1 MMTPRN
7 VYFLSNRTAITAE
20 KLGQSLLAQFPDVE
34 FSVVTI
40 PYIDSIQKAEAIV
53 KRINQESSQM
63 MHKPMVIS
71 TLADESIS
79 QIIHQCDALVL
90 DLFQRILPEMERLLN
105 QHSAHQTGLSHCI
118 SNQRSYESRI
128 DAIEFSMI
136 HDDGGT
142 TRFYDKAD
150 IIIVGVSRSGKT
162 PTCLYLALQFGLKA
176 ANYPITEEDM
186 LSESLPK
193 PIKAYQNKLFG
204 LTTNAKRLS
213 HIREQRQP
221 QSRYAS
227 MEQCY
232 KEIQAVEKMF
242 RQFNVPSLD
251 TTTISIEEIA
261 TTIVELAGLK
271 RASKLKER

>member
-1 MMTPRN
+1 MTSRN

-20 KLGQSLLAQFPDVE
+20 TLGESLLAQFPDVK
-34 FSVVTI
+34 FSVVTM
-40 PYIDSIQKAEAIV
+40 PYIDSIQKAEDIV
-53 KRINQESSQM
+53 KRINQESSQAVL
-63 MHKPMVIS
+63 KPLIIS

-79 QIIHQCDALVL
+79 QIIHRSDALVL
-90 DLFQRILPEMERLLN
+90 DLFQRILPDMERLLN
-105 QHSAHQTGLSHCI
+105 QHSTQQTGLSHRI

-128 DAIEFSMI
+128 DAIDFSMI

-193 PIKAYQNKLFG
+193 PIKAYKNKLFG

-213 HIREQRQP
+213 HIRQERHP

-227 MEQCY
+227 VEQCH
-232 KEIQAVEKMF
+232 KEIQAAEKMF
-242 RQFNVPSLD
+242 HQFSVPSLD

-271 RASKLKER
+271 RTHKLLGR

>member
-1 MMTPRN
+1 MTSRN
-7 VYFLSNRTAITAE
+7 VYFLSNHTAITAE
-20 KLGQSLLAQFPDVE
+20 TLGKSLLAQFPDVK
-34 FSVVTI
+34 FSVVTM
-40 PYIDSIQKAEAIV
+40 PYIDSIQKAEDIV
-53 KRINQESSQM
+53 KRINQESSQAVL
-63 MHKPMVIS
+63 KPMIIS
-71 TLADESIS
+71 TLANESIS
-79 QIIHQCDALVL
+79 QIIHQSDALVL
-90 DLFQRILPEMERLLN
+90 DLFQRILPDMERLLN
-105 QHSAHQTGLSHCI
+105 QHSAHQTGLSHRI
-118 SNQRSYESRI
+118 SNQLSYESRI
-128 DAIEFSMI
+128 DAIDFSMI

-204 LTTNAKRLS
+204 LTTNAKRLF
-213 HIREQRQP
+213 HIRQQRLP

-227 MEQCY
+227 MEQCH

-242 RQFNVPSLD
+242 RQLNVPSLD

-271 RASKLKER
+271 RKHKLLTR

>member
-1 MMTPRN
+1 MLAMTTSRN

-20 KLGQSLLAQFPDVE
+20 TLGQSLLAQFPDVK
-34 FSVVTI
+34 FFVTTI
-40 PYIDSIQKAEAIV
+40 PYVDSIQKAEAIV
-53 KRINQESSQM
+53 KRINQENCQA
-63 MHKPMVIS
+63 MHQSMVIS

-90 DLFQRILPEMERLLN
+90 DLFQRILPDMERLLN
-105 QHSAHQTGLSHCI
+105 LHSVHQTGFSHRI

-128 DAIEFSMI
+128 DAIDFSMI

-142 TRFYDKAD
+142 TRSYDKAD

-193 PIKAYQNKLFG
+193 PIKAYHNKLFG

-213 HIREQRQP
+213 HIRQQRHP

-227 MEQCY
+227 MEQCH

-271 RASKLKER
+271 RAS

>member
-1 MMTPRN
+1 MMTLRK

-20 KLGQSLLAQFPDVE
+20 TLGQSLLAQFPDVK

-40 PYIDSIQKAEAIV
+40 PYIDSAQKAEIIV
-53 KRINQESSQM
+53 KRINLESHQTTL
-63 MHKPMVIS
+63 KPIVIS

-79 QIIHQCDALVL
+79 QIIHQSDALVL
-90 DLFQRILPEMERLLN
+90 DLFERILPDLESLLN
-105 QHSAHQTGLSHCI
+105 QHSAHQTGLSHRI
-118 SNQRSYESRI
+118 SNQLSYESRI
-128 DAIEFSMI
+128 DAIDFSMI

-150 IIIVGVSRSGKT
+150 IIIIGVSRSGKT

-193 PIKAYQNKLFG
+193 PIQAYQNKLFG

-213 HIREQRQP
+213 HIRQQRQP

-227 MEQCY
+227 MEQCH
-232 KEIQAVEKMF
+232 KEIQAVERMF
-242 RQFNVPSLD
+242 RQYNVSSLD

-261 TTIVELAGLK
+261 TTIVELAGLQ
-271 RASKLKER
+271 RTQ

>member
-1 MMTPRN
+1 MTSRN
-7 VYFLSNRTAITAE
+7 VYFLSSRTAITAE
-20 KLGQSLLAQFPDVE
+20 TLGQSLLAQFPDVK

-40 PYIDSIQKAEAIV
+40 PYIDSIQKAESIV
-53 KRINQESSQM
+53 KRINLESHQTEL
-63 MHKPMVIS
+63 KPIVIS

-79 QIIHQCDALVL
+79 QIIHQSDALVL
-90 DLFQRILPEMERLLN
+90 DLFERILPDIESLLN

-128 DAIEFSMI
+128 EAIDFSII

-142 TRFYDKAD
+142 TRFYDQAD

-213 HIREQRQP
+213 HIRQQRQP

-227 MEQCY
+227 MEQCH
-232 KEIQAVEKMF
+232 KEIKAAETMF
-242 RQFNVPSLD
+242 RQFNVPNLD

-271 RASKLKER
+271 RAS

>member
-1 MMTPRN
+1 MTSRN

-20 KLGQSLLAQFPDVE
+20 TLGESLLAQFPDVK
-34 FSVVTI
+34 FSVVTM
-40 PYIDSIQKAEAIV
+40 PYIDSIQKAEDIV
-53 KRINQESSQM
+53 KRINQESSQAVL
-63 MHKPMVIS
+63 KPLIIS

-79 QIIHQCDALVL
+79 QIIHRSDALVL
-90 DLFQRILPEMERLLN
+90 DLFQRILPDMERLLN
-105 QHSAHQTGLSHCI
+105 QHSTQQAGLSHRI

-128 DAIEFSMI
+128 DAIDFSMI

-193 PIKAYQNKLFG
+193 PIKAYKNKLFG

-213 HIREQRQP
+213 HIRQERHP

-227 MEQCY
+227 VEQCH
-232 KEIQAVEKMF
+232 KEIQAAEKMF
-242 RQFNVPSLD
+242 HQFSVPSLD

-271 RASKLKER
+271 RTHKLLGR